1 MEILQNQIDNW
12 FVAQPGWIPYTGSP
26 LMSEEKFLKA
36 KFTSFVLKTKRGCF
50 PARNACLH
58 DLLTFLQCRGCS
70 LVVVPFGD
78 ELESSLNG
86 STSNLQDSNGRSFA
100 TSFSAQSGAAS
111 PVFHHSGSI
120 QGLHNIHGSFNV
132 PNMPGTLASRNSTIN
147 SVPSGGVQQPTGN
160 LSSGRY
166 ASNSLPVALSQ
177 ISHGSSHGHSGVAN
191 RGGISVVGSPGY
203 SSSTN
208 GVGGSIPG
216 ILPTSAAIANRSAV
230 PGLGVSP
237 ILGNAGP
244 RITSS
249 MGNIVGGGNI
259 GRSISSG
266 GGLSVPGIA
275 SRLNL
280 AANSGSGSLNVQGP
294 NRLMS
299 GVLQQGKIVSV
310 LLAINGWDCD
320 LLPEFVLV
328 GDESSP
334 QVISML
340 GNSYPSA
347 GGPLSQG
354 HVQTVNNLSSMGMLN
369 DMNSNENSPFDINDF
384 PQLTS
389 RPSSSG
395 GPQGQ
400 LGSLRKQGLGVS
412 PIVQQN
418 KSSASKMRIFQLYR
432 DLKLMHHQI
441 SPSVQSNKDRGPGG
455 NADYAMDLHQKEQFH
470 DNTVSMMQS
479 QHFSMG
485 RSAGFNLGGSY
496 SSHRPQQQ
504 QQHAPAVSSSGVS
517 FSPVNNQ
524 DLLHL
529 HGSDIFP
536 SSHSTYHSQTSGP
549 PGIGLRPLNSPNTV
563 SGMGS
568 YDQLIQQYQQHQNQS
583 QFRLQQMSAVSQ
595 AFRDQGMKSMQATQA
610 APDPFGLLGL
620 LSVIRMSD
628 PDLTSLALGIDL
640 TTLGLNL
647 NSAENLHKTFG
658 SPWSDE
664 PAKGDP
670 EFSVP
675 QCYYAKQPPALHQG
689 YFLKFQV
696 ETLFYIFYSMPKDEA
711 QLYAANE
718 LYNRGWFFHREHRL
732 WFIRVANMEPLV
744 KTNTYERGSYLCFD
758 PNTWESVRKDNFV
771 LHYELLEK
779 KPPLP
784 QH

>member
-1 MEILQNQIDNW
+1 
-12 FVAQPGWIPYTGSP
+12 
-26 LMSEEKFLKA
+26 MS
-36 KFTSFVLKTKRGCF
+36 G
-50 PARNACLH
+50 
-58 DLLTFLQCRGCS
+58 LLN
-70 LVVVPFGD
+70 
-78 ELESSLNG
+78 SSLNG

-299 GVLQQGKIVSV
+299 GVLQQ
-310 LLAINGWDCD
+310 A
-320 LLPEFVLV
+320 
-328 GDESSP
+328 SP

-418 KSSASKMRIFQLYR
+418 QEFSIQNEDFPALPGFK
-432 DLKLMHHQI
+432 
-441 SPSVQSNKDRGPGG
+441 GG

>member
-1 MEILQNQIDNW
+1 
-12 FVAQPGWIPYTGSP
+12 
-26 LMSEEKFLKA
+26 MS
-36 KFTSFVLKTKRGCF
+36 
-50 PARNACLH
+50 
-58 DLLTFLQCRGCS
+58 
-70 LVVVPFGD
+70 
-78 ELESSLNG
+78 SSLNG
-86 STSNLQDSNGRSFA
+86 SASNLPDGAGRSFA
-100 TSFSAQSGAAS
+100 TSFSGQSGVGS
-111 PVFHHSGSI
+111 PIFHHSGTI

-132 PNMPGTLASRNSTIN
+132 PNMPSTLTSRNSTIN
-147 SVPSGGVQQPTGN
+147 SVPTGGVQQPTTS
-160 LSSGRY
+160 LSNGRF
-166 ASNSLPVALSQ
+166 ASNNLPVALSQ
-177 ISHGSSHGHSGVAN
+177 LSHGSSHGHSGVN
-191 RGGISVVGSPGY
+191 SRGGISVVGNPGF

-208 GVGGSIPG
+208 GVAGSIPG
-216 ILPTSAAIANRSAV
+216 ILPTSAAIGNRNAV

-249 MGNIVGGGNI
+249 MGNMVGGGNI
-259 GRSISSG
+259 GRISS
-266 GGLSVPGIA
+266 GGLSVPGLA

-280 AANSGSGSLNVQGP
+280 GGNNGSGGLGVQGQ
-294 NRLMS
+294 NRLLS
-299 GVLQQGKIVSV
+299 GVLPQG
-310 LLAINGWDCD
+310 
-320 LLPEFVLV
+320 
-328 GDESSP
+328 SP

-347 GGPLSQG
+347 GGQLSQS
-354 HVQTVNNLSSMGMLN
+354 HVQTVNNLNSMGMLN
-369 DMNSNENSPFDINDF
+369 DVNSGDSAPFDINDF

-389 RPSSSG
+389 RPGSAG

-418 KSSASKMRIFQLYR
+418 QEFSIQNEDFPALPGFK
-432 DLKLMHHQI
+432 
-441 SPSVQSNKDRGPGG
+441 GG
-455 NADYAMDLHQKEQFH
+455 NADFAMDMHQKEQLH
-470 DNTVSMMQS
+470 DNAVSMMQS

-485 RSAGFNLGGSY
+485 RSAGFSLGGSY
-496 SSHRPQQQ
+496 PSHRAQQQ
-504 QQHAPAVSSSGVS
+504 QQHAPSVSGNGVS
-517 FSPVNNQ
+517 FSSVNNQ

-529 HGSDIFP
+529 HGTDIFP

-583 QFRLQQMSAVSQ
+583 QFRLQQMSAVNQS
-595 AFRDQGMKSMQATQA
+595 FRDQGMKSMQTAQSS
-610 APDPFGLLGL
+610 PDPFGLLGL

-647 NSAENLHKTFG
+647 NSSENLHKTFG

-670 EFSVP
+670 EFSVLH
-675 QCYYAKQPPALHQG
+675 CYYAKLPPSLHLG
-689 YFLKFQV
+689 YFSKFTV

-718 LYNRGWFFHREHRL
+718 LYKRGWFYHKEHRL
-732 WFIRVANMEPLV
+732 WFIRVPNMEPLV
-744 KTNTYERGSYLCFD
+744 KTNTYERGSYHCFD
-758 PNTWESVRKDNFV
+758 PSTFETVRKDNFV
-771 LHYELLEK
+771 LHYEMVEK
-779 KPPLP
+779 RPPLP

>member
-1 MEILQNQIDNW
+1 
-12 FVAQPGWIPYTGSP
+12 
-26 LMSEEKFLKA
+26 MS
-36 KFTSFVLKTKRGCF
+36 G
-50 PARNACLH
+50 
-58 DLLTFLQCRGCS
+58 LLN
-70 LVVVPFGD
+70 
-78 ELESSLNG
+78 SSLNG
-86 STSNLQDSNGRSFA
+86 SGSNLPDSSGRFA
-100 TSFSAQSGAAS
+100 TSFSGQSGAAS
-111 PVFHHSGSI
+111 PVFHHTGTI
-120 QGLHNIHGSFNV
+120 QGIHTFMEAS
-132 PNMPGTLASRNSTIN
+132 MSQHAGTLTSRNS
-147 SVPSGGVQQPTGN
+147 N
-160 LSSGRY
+160 L
-166 ASNSLPVALSQ
+166 
-177 ISHGSSHGHSGVAN
+177 SHGSSHGHSGVTN
-191 RGGISVVGSPGY
+191 RGGISVVGNPGF

-208 GVGGSIPG
+208 GIGGSIPG
-216 ILPTSAAIANRSAV
+216 ILPTSAAIGNRNAV

-249 MGNIVGGGNI
+249 MGNMVGGGNI

-266 GGLSVPGIA
+266 GGLSVPGLA

-280 AANSGSGSLNVQGP
+280 SANSGSGSLTVQGQ

-299 GVLQQGKIVSV
+299 SV
-310 LLAINGWDCD
+310 LPQG
-320 LLPEFVLV
+320 
-328 GDESSP
+328 SP

-340 GNSYPSA
+340 GNSYPNA
-347 GGPLSQG
+347 GGPLSQS
-354 HVQTVNNLSSMGMLN
+354 HVQVNNLSSMGMLN
-369 DMNSNENSPFDINDF
+369 DVNSNDSSPFDINDF

-389 RPSSSG
+389 RPSSAG

-400 LGSLRKQGLGVS
+400 LGLGVS

-418 KSSASKMRIFQLYR
+418 QEFSIQNEDFPALPGFK
-432 DLKLMHHQI
+432 
-441 SPSVQSNKDRGPGG
+441 GG
-455 NADYAMDLHQKEQFH
+455 NAEYGMDIHQKEQLH

-485 RSAGFNLGGSY
+485 RSTGFNLGGTY

-504 QQHAPAVSSSGVS
+504 QQHAPSVSSSGVS
-517 FSPVNNQ
+517 FSQVNNQ

-549 PGIGLRPLNSPNTV
+549 PGIGLRPLNSANTV

-583 QFRLQQMSAVSQ
+583 QFRLQQMSAVNQS
-595 AFRDQGMKSMQATQA
+595 FRDQGMKSMQTSQS

-647 NSAENLHKTFG
+647 NSTENLHKTFG

-689 YFLKFQV
+689 YFSKFSV

-718 LYNRGWFFHREHRL
+718 LNNRGWFYHKEHRL
-732 WFIRVANMEPLV
+732 WFIRVPNMEPLV
-744 KTNTYERGSYLCFD
+744 KTNTYERGSYHCFD
-758 PNTWESVRKDNFV
+758 PNTFETIRKDNFV
-771 LHYELLEK
+771 LQYEALEK
-779 KPPLP
+779 RPVLP

>member
-1 MEILQNQIDNW
+1 
-12 FVAQPGWIPYTGSP
+12 
-26 LMSEEKFLKA
+26 MS
-36 KFTSFVLKTKRGCF
+36 G
-50 PARNACLH
+50 
-58 DLLTFLQCRGCS
+58 LLN
-70 LVVVPFGD
+70 
-78 ELESSLNG
+78 SSLNG

-299 GVLQQGKIVSV
+299 GVLQQ
-310 LLAINGWDCD
+310 A
-320 LLPEFVLV
+320 
-328 GDESSP
+328 SP

-369 DMNSNENSPFDINDF
+369 DVNSNENSPFDINDF

-418 KSSASKMRIFQLYR
+418 QEFSIQNEDFPALPGFK
-432 DLKLMHHQI
+432 
-441 SPSVQSNKDRGPGG
+441 GG

-504 QQHAPAVSSSGVS
+504 QQHAPAVSSGGVS

>member
-1 MEILQNQIDNW
+1 
-12 FVAQPGWIPYTGSP
+12 
-26 LMSEEKFLKA
+26 MS
-36 KFTSFVLKTKRGCF
+36 G
-50 PARNACLH
+50 
-58 DLLTFLQCRGCS
+58 LLN
-70 LVVVPFGD
+70 
-78 ELESSLNG
+78 SSLNG

-299 GVLQQGKIVSV
+299 GVLQQ
-310 LLAINGWDCD
+310 A
-320 LLPEFVLV
+320 
-328 GDESSP
+328 SP

-369 DMNSNENSPFDINDF
+369 DVNSNENSPFDINDF

-418 KSSASKMRIFQLYR
+418 QEFSIQNEDFPALPGFK
-432 DLKLMHHQI
+432 
-441 SPSVQSNKDRGPGG
+441 GG

>member
-1 MEILQNQIDNW
+1 
-12 FVAQPGWIPYTGSP
+12 
-26 LMSEEKFLKA
+26 
-36 KFTSFVLKTKRGCF
+36 
-50 PARNACLH
+50 
-58 DLLTFLQCRGCS
+58 
-70 LVVVPFGD
+70 
-78 ELESSLNG
+78 
-86 STSNLQDSNGRSFA
+86 
-100 TSFSAQSGAAS
+100 
-111 PVFHHSGSI
+111 
-120 QGLHNIHGSFNV
+120 
-132 PNMPGTLASRNSTIN
+132 MPGTLTSRNSTLTN
-147 SVPSGGVQQPTGN
+147 VPSGGVQQPTGS
-160 LSSGRY
+160 LSGGRFS
-166 ASNSLPVALSQ
+166 SNNLPVALSQ
-177 ISHGSSHGHSGVAN
+177 LSHGSSHGHSGVTN
-191 RGGISVVGSPGY
+191 RGGQ
-203 SSSTN
+203 
-208 GVGGSIPG
+208 
-216 ILPTSAAIANRSAV
+216 
-230 PGLGVSP
+230 

-249 MGNIVGGGNI
+249 MGNMVGGGNI

-266 GGLSVPGIA
+266 GGLSVPGLT

-280 AANSGSGSLNVQGP
+280 SGNSGSGSLTVQGQ
-294 NRLMS
+294 NRLMG
-299 GVLQQGKIVSV
+299 GVLPQG
-310 LLAINGWDCD
+310 
-320 LLPEFVLV
+320 
-328 GDESSP
+328 SP

-347 GGPLSQG
+347 GGPLSQS
-354 HVQTVNNLSSMGMLN
+354 HVQVNNLSSMGMLN
-369 DMNSNENSPFDINDF
+369 DVNSNDSSPFDMNDF

-389 RPSSSG
+389 RPSSAG

-418 KSSASKMRIFQLYR
+418 QEFSIQNEDFPALPGFK
-432 DLKLMHHQI
+432 
-441 SPSVQSNKDRGPGG
+441 GG
-455 NADYAMDLHQKEQFH
+455 NSDYPMDMHQKEQLH

-485 RSAGFNLGGSY
+485 RSAGFNLGGTY

-504 QQHAPAVSSSGVS
+504 QQQHAPSVSSSGVS
-517 FSPVNNQ
+517 FSQVNNQ

-529 HGSDIFP
+529 HGSDMFP

-549 PGIGLRPLNSPNTV
+549 PGIGLRPLNSANTV

-583 QFRLQQMSAVSQ
+583 QFRLQQMSPVNQS
-595 AFRDQGMKSMQATQA
+595 FRDQGIKSMQTSQS

-647 NSAENLHKTFG
+647 NSTENLHKTFG

-689 YFLKFQV
+689 YFSKFSV

-711 QLYAANE
+711 QIHAANE
-718 LYNRGWFFHREHRL
+718 LYNKGWFYHKEHHL
-732 WFIRVANMEPLV
+732 WIARVPNMEPLV
-744 KTNTYERGSYLCFD
+744 KTSTYERGSYHCFD
-758 PNTWESVRKDNFV
+758 PNTFEIVRKENFV
-771 LHYELLEK
+771 VHYEMLLDK
-779 KPPLP
+779 RPSLP